1 MHARRYASTSVTVI
15 TVVGLALLTGCASPP
30 LPAEKSAR
38 ADLRATGATLLAQE
52 GRPALPVLRADS
64 PPDEFVRYAVLN
76 HPAVVAAYYDW
87 RAVVED
93 IAPARSLPDPSLTF
107 EADIADTLM
116 SFMPG
121 LMFDFMG
128 AGKRAAMGREA
139 TAAANVARRNY
150 LSVVLNTAAGARKA
164 WIELA
169 FIDEAIRLRES
180 SAGALERS
188 LDIANTDY
196 TTGRGMGTLANQVR
210 ITNDIAK
217 VRSDLATL
225 ADRRTAVRAR
235 FKSTLGSAPADPDPA
250 WPQAALT
257 LTTLPDEDELWRR
270 ATAANAELGRMRA
283 MVEMAVAG
291 IEVARKAGRPD
302 FTLGVMAD
310 LKADPL
316 MIRPTA
322 TLKLPIWREKIAAT
336 IAAAEAR
343 RDASVAR
350 LSAEQLNLAAELAQ
364 MLYMVREADRMIAY
378 IDETALP
385 NFARTIATVE
395 AGYQSG
401 MTNPGMIPETQLMA
415 LAMRLERAVALR
427 ERETAVTDLML
438 LTADVAPTGLSAVT
452 LAKADDVPLP
462 ATASTAKTP

>member
-1 MHARRYASTSVTVI
+1 MHARHLAFASVAVLTVAGA
-15 TVVGLALLTGCASPP
+15 VVLAGCASPS
-30 LPAEKSAR
+30 PAEKSAR
-38 ADLRATGATLLAQE
+38 ADLRATGTTLLANE
-52 GRPALPVLRADS
+52 GRPALPVLHADS
-64 PPDEFVRYAVLN
+64 PPHEFVRYAVLN

-87 RAVVED
+87 RAGVED
-93 IAPARSLPDPSLTF
+93 IAPARSLPDPSFTF

-139 TAAANVARRNY
+139 TAAANVAYRNY

-169 FIDEAIRLRES
+169 FIDETIRLRLS

-188 LDIANTDY
+188 LDIANADY
-196 TTGRGMGTLANQVR
+196 TTGRGMGTLADQVR
-210 ITNDIAK
+210 ITNEIAK

-225 ADRRTAVRAR
+225 ADRRTAVRVR
-235 FKSTLGSAPADPDPA
+235 FKSALGLTSTDPDPA
-250 WPQAALT
+250 WPQAELT
-257 LTTLPDEDELWRR
+257 PTVLPDEDALWRR
-270 ATAANAELGRMRA
+270 TSAANAELGRMRA

-291 IEVARKAGRPD
+291 VEVAGKAGRPD

-350 LSAEQLNLAAELAQ
+350 VSAEQLNLAAELAQ
-364 MLYMVREADRMIAY
+364 MLYMVREADRMITY
-378 IDETALP
+378 IEQTALP
-385 NFARTIATVE
+385 NFDRTIATIE

-401 MTNPGMIPETQLMA
+401 MTGPGMIPETQLMA
-415 LAMRLERAVALR
+415 LAMRLERTAALR

-438 LTADVAPTGLSAVT
+438 LTADIAPAD
-452 LAKADDVPLP
+452 LAP
-462 ATASTAKTP
+462 AMTSNHP